1 MNIVKIS
8 SKNQITLPVR
18 LLNDLGV
25 KANDKLLLEK
35 KEDVLVVKPITIS
48 IVDELAGSLNKYIKP
63 EKLGKPFSEIRK
75 ETQKIVARKLALET
89 LKK

>member
-8 SKNQITLPVR
+8 SKNQITLPVK
-18 LLNDLGV
+18 LLKDLGV
-25 KANDKLLLEK
+25 GTNDKLLLEK
-35 KEDVLVVKPITIS
+35 KDNVLVVKPVS
-48 IVDELAGSLNKYIKP
+48 GSVVDELAGSLTKYIKP
-63 EKLGKPFSEIRK
+63 EKLGKSFSEIRK